1 MYDMQGALCTTLFA
15 FTRVLCACVRLQAWP
30 ASKRC
35 TWIECCLQFGLLRA
49 AMIAQARARDVDAK
63 RSRGSHGGDASDGV

>member
-1 MYDMQGALCTTLFA
+1 MWSPHNDDAGCI
-15 FTRVLCACVRLQAWP
+15 VCGVWLQAWP

-49 AMIAQARARDVDAK
+49 AMIAEARARDVDAK